1 MTKQDYAVTLHD
13 DRSNYGVE
21 LDIDVPQNDNPVV
34 VAQDVYGEKQELM
47 QLLIYPAIDE
57 EGEVENAVSVRIN
70 PDGGIAGVVTP
81 EGVPVSA
88 WDEDTVSDW
97 MERRDGQ

>member
-1 MTKQDYAVTLHD
+1 MVRQDYKTTLHEE
-13 DRSNYGVE
+13 RSAYGVE
-21 LDIDVPQNDNPVV
+21 LDINVPQNDRPVV
-34 VAQDVYGEKQELM
+34 VAQDVYGESRELM

-70 PDGGIAGVVTP
+70 PDGSIAGVVTP

-97 MERRDGQ
+97 MQRRDGP